1 MLCFAYGKYEATCTL
16 YPGLGDEKVR
26 GQKFAVRM
34 WRLRGVRGEV
44 LAAHWADDEAW
55 DDKYARLLARVDEL
69 MAEHKNV
76 AVIGTSAGASA
87 VINIYAARKSQL
99 VGCVVIA
106 GKINNAAAI
115 GERYR
120 RKHPAFVQSVETCE
134 KALQDLSDSDRKRI
148 MSRYAVFDGLIPR
161 RDSYIAGAQ
170 NRMVPSVGHAFT
182 IATQITIGAPLFLH
196 FLKVLA
202 RKRR

>member
-1 MLCFAYGKYEATCTL
+1 MANAKLHVL
-16 YPGLGDEKVR
+16 YIPGLGDEKVR
-26 GQKFAVRM
+26 GQKFAVHM
-34 WRLRGVRGEV
+34 WRLWGVESEV
-44 LAAHWADDEAW
+44 LVAQWANDEAW
-55 DDKYARLLARVDEL
+55 DAKYTRLLARVDEL
-69 MAEHKNV
+69 IAENKNV

-87 VINIYAARKSQL
+87 AINVYAARKSQL

-120 RKHPAFVQSVETCE
+120 RKHPAFVQSVEICE
-134 KALQDLSDSDRKRI
+134 KALQGLSDSDRRRI
-148 MSRYAVFDGLIPR
+148 MSRYALFDGLIPR

-170 NRMVPSVGHAFT
+170 NRVAPSMGHAFT

-202 RKRR
+202 QKKR